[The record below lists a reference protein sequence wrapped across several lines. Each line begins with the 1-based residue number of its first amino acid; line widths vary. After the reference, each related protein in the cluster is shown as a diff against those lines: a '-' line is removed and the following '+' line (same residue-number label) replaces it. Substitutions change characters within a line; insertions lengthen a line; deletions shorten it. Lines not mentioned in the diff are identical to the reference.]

1 MTEQLFVYGTLMD
14 PIVQFAVVGR
24 TAEGRPDT
32 LPDFRKSSLKL
43 GGRVYPIVK
52 PAAGSVVEGLV
63 IMVSPTELGR
73 IDHYEGEAYR
83 RTRATLTSGRQAW
96 VYQA

>member
-14 PIVQFAVVGR
+14 PIVQFAVFGR
-24 TAEGRPDT
+24 ATEGKPDK
-32 LPDFRKSSLKL
+32 LPNYRKSRIRL

-52 PAAGSVVEGLV
+52 PAAGSSVEGQV
-63 IMVSPTELGR
+63 ITVSPTELNR

-83 RTRATLTSGRQAW
+83 RTKVTLVSGRRAW
-96 VYQA
+96 VYQV